1 MPTLKVVPPVSQA
14 GLVVSSVTGGN
25 HLPYAGRHQMMTIE
39 SEPSSNDDASQKAS
53 APEEATNEPWWV
65 VDPTMIAAREA
76 VDRWLE
82 SAEKRPV
89 CEEGSDAVHNE
100 VMNGSCWRELRGA
113 REDLDRAR
121 LRYANA
127 VRAARAVGFSWGE
140 IGRLLGVPRQLV
152 HRRFR
157 NDVD

>member
-1 MPTLKVVPPVSQA
+1 
-14 GLVVSSVTGGN
+14 
-25 HLPYAGRHQMMTIE
+25 MTIE
-39 SEPSSNDDASQKAS
+39 QEPSSNDDASQKAS
-53 APEEATNEPWWV
+53 APADATGAPWWAT
-65 VDPTMIAAREA
+65 DPAIIAAREA
-76 VDRWLE
+76 VDDWLE
-82 SAEKRPV
+82 AAERRPMPPDN
-89 CEEGSDAVHNE
+89 SDAIHNE
-100 VMNGSCWRELRGA
+100 VMNKSCWRELRGA

-121 LRYANA
+121 ARYANA

>member
-1 MPTLKVVPPVSQA
+1 VENWLDAAEREPMPPD
-14 GLVVSSVTGGN
+14 N
-25 HLPYAGRHQMMTIE
+25 
-39 SEPSSNDDASQKAS
+39 
-53 APEEATNEPWWV
+53 
-65 VDPTMIAAREA
+65 
-76 VDRWLE
+76 
-82 SAEKRPV
+82 
-89 CEEGSDAVHNE
+89 SDAIHDE

-121 LRYANA
+121 DRYANA

>member
-1 MPTLKVVPPVSQA
+1 MTLEQ
-14 GLVVSSVTGGN
+14 
-25 HLPYAGRHQMMTIE
+25 
-39 SEPSSNDDASQKAS
+39 EPSSNDDASQKPS
-53 APEEATNEPWWV
+53 APAEATGQPWWAT
-65 VDPTMIAAREA
+65 DPAIIAAREA
-76 VDRWLE
+76 VDTWLE
-82 SAEKRPV
+82 AVEREPV
-89 CEEGSDAVHNE
+89 PPDNSDAIHAE
-100 VMNGSCWRELRGA
+100 AMSGSCWRELRGA

-121 LRYANA
+121 VRYAKA